1 MNKIH
6 QTIWDQVKRTWVAVS
21 ERTVSRGKR
30 SGGSATSLL
39 AGIVGLVMIPSAAQ
53 AVSIWNV
60 ASGDWTTAAN
70 WTGGVPVAGALT
82 IIGNGTGIATLGP
95 VSSATGATGP
105 LIVGH
110 TANGTLVILNGSTLT
125 SNSNVQI
132 GNVAGTI
139 GTFTINGS
147 NSTFT
152 GSSTIT
158 IGDSGTG
165 ILSVTGG
172 AVVSGVTYI
181 IGNSSTGAGTV
192 TVDGI
197 GSRVNGTGVLV
208 VGSAGTGT
216 LAITND
222 ADVVTSSSVVIG
234 NVAGSTGTVTVNGSG
249 STLTGTSGLTVGGA
263 GTGSLAISNG
273 AAVVSGGTTTLGS
286 SAGSTGTVTVDGSG
300 STLTSSG
307 WILAGNTGSSTL
319 SITNGGAVN
328 GTNVIL
334 GVTSS
339 GNGTVI
345 IDGSGSSMT
354 GTGTLV
360 VGHVGA
366 GNFAVTNGADV
377 SFATGMQ
384 ISNLAGATG
393 TVTLDGA
400 GSTLAM
406 GTGGL
411 WVGRSGLGT
420 LTLSNGAALTS
431 NGTDIASGVASG
443 GSGVVV
449 QSGATWTDAAGI
461 SIGSD
466 SAGHVTVQTGGQ
478 ASSTS
483 LTAGIRTGGSGS
495 SVTVDGAGS
504 DLTISGG
511 MNIAL
516 GGDASLLVTN
526 NATATASSLSVGNA
540 ATGTAT
546 VSGAGTLTS
555 GNAVLGQTS
564 TGNGSVTVTGIGS
577 NWTANGT
584 ITVGNSGTGTL
595 TIDNGATATSNS
607 GVIAN
612 VSGSTGSVLVTGTGS
627 TWSDS
632 GTLLVGNAGTGT
644 LTVDDGGLVS
654 AATGTIVGAASGT
667 GTINLNA
674 TLGNQGALET
684 LALTRGTGAAQINF
698 DGGILR
704 ATANNASF
712 ITGFS
717 GTELNIAAGGLTI
730 DDSGFT
736 IATDT
741 SAFSGVGALTKVGA
755 GTVTLVGD
763 STYSGGTTISAG
775 TLQLGNGGTT
785 GSIGGNVT
793 DNGTLAFNRSN
804 LYTFSGVISGS
815 GAVNQIGSGTTILN
829 ANNIYTGTTTVT
841 AGTLVVGD
849 ASNAGAA
856 LSGGGATTIAAGA
869 TLGGY
874 GSVTG
879 TVNNSGT
886 IAVANAIPAFSG
898 NANGNFTINGT
909 LLNSGLA
916 QIGGTG
922 IGNTL
927 TVSSYVGNSGSTVGL
942 NTFLGSDGSPS
953 DLLVIDGGTAS
964 GTSGLT
970 ITNIGGGGTLTTG
983 NGIKVIDAI
992 NGGTTASGTFA
1003 LSSRAVAGPY
1013 EYTLFRGSVD
1023 GSDANDWYLRSNL
1036 ALNPS
1041 GSGTPDY
1048 RQEVSLYSTLS
1059 SMAQI
1064 YGRTLLGTMHER
1076 VGELEQ
1082 LRGNSALDSSV
1093 TDNNGVWGRFIGLT
1107 GSQGHGSIYN
1117 DSPKF
1122 NYSVGTMQ
1130 IGKELYREET
1140 NDGRR
1145 DHAGVYGAIGY
1156 LSGDA
1161 DHADGTK
1168 AGKTSFD
1175 AYTLG
1180 IYRTHFGASG
1190 WYVDGVAQA
1199 TQYGN
1204 VNAQSSRTQGTTSTI
1219 GLSTRGHGVA
1229 ASVEGGY
1236 PFQVGSGWVVEPQ
1249 AQLVYQRVDLK
1260 DASDIGADVRFSA
1273 AESAT
1278 GRIGG
1283 RLARTWNLDES
1294 DNPRHATAWLSA
1306 NLWREFAGNNK
1317 TELSSADG
1325 FVPFRSDLGG
1335 NWTDMGAGFSTQLTH
1350 TATVFAHANYIDGE
1364 YGNHHAYSGKFG
1376 VRVNW

>member
-6 QTIWDQVKRTWVAVS
+6 QTIWDSGKGIWIAVS

-30 SGGSATSLL
+30 SGGAVIRLL
-39 AGIVGLVMIPSAAQ
+39 AGIVGLIMIPSAAQ
-53 AVSIWNV
+53 AVSVWNV
-60 ASGDWTTAAN
+60 ASGDWITAAN
-70 WTGGVPVAGALT
+70 WTGGVPVAGDLT

-95 VSSATGATGP
+95 LSAATGATGA

-110 TANGTLVILNGSTLT
+110 TANGRLVILNGSTLT

-132 GNVAGTI
+132 GNVAGVTGI
-139 GTFTINGS
+139 FTVDGSGSSFAGS
-147 NSTFT
+147 N
-152 GSSTIT
+152 TIT

-165 ILSVTGG
+165 TLSVIGG
-172 AVVSGVTYI
+172 AAVSGVTYI
-181 IGNSSTGAGTV
+181 IGNSSTGVGTV
-192 TVDGI
+192 TVDGV
-197 GSRVNGTGVLV
+197 GSSVTGTGVMA
-208 VGSAGTGT
+208 VGSAGIGT
-216 LAITND
+216 LSITNG
-222 ADVVTSSSVVIG
+222 ADVVTSSSVVVG
-234 NVAGSTGTVTVNGSG
+234 NVAGSTGTITVDGVG
-249 STLTGTSGLTVGGA
+249 STLTGTSGLTVGVA

-273 AAVVSGGTTTLGS
+273 AAVASGGTTTFGS
-286 SAGSTGTVTVDGSG
+286 SAGSIGTVTVDGSG
-300 STLTSSG
+300 STLTNSG
-307 WILAGNTGSSTL
+307 LLVGNAGSSTL
-319 SITNGGAVN
+319 SITNNGAVN
-328 GTNVIL
+328 GATVIL
-334 GVTSS
+334 GAASG
-339 GNGTVI
+339 GNGTVVV
-345 IDGSGSSMT
+345 DGSGSSMT

-360 VGHVGA
+360 VGHVA
-366 GNFAVTNGADV
+366 TGNLVVTNGADV
-377 SFATGMQ
+377 SFGTGMQ

-393 TVTLDGA
+393 TVTVDGT

-431 NGTDIASGVASG
+431 NGTDIASSATSG
-443 GSGVVV
+443 GSSVVV
-449 QSGATWTDAAGI
+449 QSGATWIDTAGI

-466 SAGHVTVQTGGQ
+466 SAGHVIIQTGGQ
-478 ASSTS
+478 VSSTN
-483 LTAGIRTGGSGS
+483 LTAGIRAGGSGS
-495 SVTVDGAGS
+495 TVTVAGAGS
-504 DLTISGG
+504 DLTISSGI
-511 MNIAL
+511 NIAS

-526 NATATASSLSVGNA
+526 SATATALGLSVGNA
-540 ATGTAT
+540 ATGAAT
-546 VSGAGTLTS
+546 VSGAGTLTT
-555 GNAVLGQTS
+555 GNAMLGQTS
-564 TGNGSVTVTGIGS
+564 AGNGSVTVTGIGS
-577 NWTANGT
+577 SWTANGT
-584 ITVGNSGTGTL
+584 ITVGNSGVGTL
-595 TIDNGATATSNS
+595 TIDSGATVNSNG
-607 GVIAN
+607 GVLAN
-612 VSGSTGSVLVTGTGS
+612 ASGSTGSVVVTGTGS

-644 LTVDDGGLVS
+644 LVIDDGGLISV
-654 AATGTIVGAASGT
+654 AAGTIVGVASGS

-674 TLGNQGALET
+674 TLGNQGVLET
-684 LALTRGTGAAQINF
+684 LALASGTGTSQANF

-712 ITGFS
+712 ITSFS

-730 DDSGFT
+730 DDAGFT
-736 IATDT
+736 VTTDT
-741 SAFSGVGALTKVGA
+741 SAFSGTGALTKIGA
-755 GTVTLVGD
+755 GTVILVGD

-785 GSIGGNVT
+785 GSIVGNVT

-804 LYTFSGVISGS
+804 LYTFSGVISG
-815 GAVNQIGSGTTILN
+815 GGNITQVGTGTTVLT
-829 ANNIYTGTTTVT
+829 AAHTYTGTTTVT
-841 AGTLVVGD
+841 AGTLAVG
-849 ASNAGAA
+849 SVTSPGGS
-856 LSGGGATTIAAGA
+856 LSGGGTITIASGG

-879 TVNNSGT
+879 TVSNGGT
-886 IAVANAIPAFSG
+886 IAVANAITAFSG

-927 TVSSYVGNSGSTVGL
+927 TVNNYIGNPGSTIGL

-953 DLLVIDGGTAS
+953 DLLVIDGGTAT

-992 NGGTTASGTFA
+992 NGGTTASGTFS
-1003 LSSRAVAGPY
+1003 LRNRAVAGPY
-1013 EYTLFRGSVD
+1013 EYTLFRGSTD
-1023 GSDANDWYLRSNL
+1023 GSDAQDWYLRSNL

-1041 GSGTPDY
+1041 GSATPNY

-1107 GSQGHGSIYN
+1107 GSQGHSSIYN
-1117 DSPKF
+1117 GSPKF
-1122 NYSVGTMQ
+1122 NYSIGTMQ

-1140 NDGRR
+1140 DDGRR

-1199 TQYGN
+1199 TQYGS
-1204 VNAQSSRTQGTTSTI
+1204 VNAQSSRTQGTTSAI

-1229 ASVEGGY
+1229 ASIEGGY
-1236 PFQVGSGWVVEPQ
+1236 PLQMGSGWVIEPQ

-1260 DASDIGADVRFSA
+1260 DASDVGADVRFSN

-1283 RLARTWNLDES
+1283 RLARTWNLDEGN
-1294 DNPRHATAWLSA
+1294 NPRHATVWLSA

-1335 NWTDMGAGFSTQLTH
+1335 NWTDIGVGFSTQLTH